1 MVSDFLKYIHYEKRY
16 SKHTLVSYQTDLTQ
30 FSAFLEQEFQ
40 LDNPEEASYS
50 IIRSWI
56 VQLAENNISPKS
68 INRKIASLRSYF
80 KFLLRN
86 GKISKDPT
94 TKIKAPKIK
103 KSLPVF
109 VEEDKLVALLDSV
122 LESTN
127 EGDAMSIDQNGF
139 SQNFEGNRNRLIL
152 ELFYGTG
159 IRLSELIETKTTD
172 INFYEGTIKVL
183 GKGNKERIIPMNH
196 TLLERIKEYNHLKK
210 KELSGNSSDY
220 LIVTNEGSKTYPMFI
235 YRAVRKYLDMTTT
248 VEKRSPH
255 VLRHSFATH
264 LLNKGADLNAIKD
277 LLGHSSLAA
286 TQVYT
291 HNSLEKL
298 KEIFKQAHPKS

>member
-1 MVSDFLKYIHYEKRY
+1 MVGDFLKFIEFEKRY
-16 SKHTLVSYQTDLTQ
+16 SKHTLTSYQTDLNQ
-30 FSAFLEQEFQ
+30 YAAFLEKEFE
-40 LDNPEEASYS
+40 LGNPQDASYS

-56 VQLAENNISPKS
+56 VKLSEDNITPKS
-68 INRKIASLRSYF
+68 INRKIASLRSYY
-80 KFLLRN
+80 KFLLRS

-94 TKIKAPKIK
+94 LKIIAPKIK

-109 VEEDKLVALLDSV
+109 VEEEGLSNLLDNNLV
-122 LESTN
+122 N
-127 EGDAMSIDQNGF
+127 ELNEKLFED
-139 SQNFEGNRNRLIL
+139 NFPGLRDHLIM
-152 ELFYGTG
+152 ELLYGTG
-159 IRLSELIETKTTD
+159 IRLSELIDAKTKD
-172 INFYEGTIKVL
+172 VNLFEGTIKVL

-196 TLLERIKEYNHLKK
+196 TLTEKIKEYNKQKK
-210 KELSGNSSDY
+210 TEQFDNSSDC
-220 LIVTNEGSKTYPMFI
+220 LIVTNEGEKTYPMFI
-235 YRAVRKYLDMTTT
+235 YRTVRKYLDMTTT

-291 HNSLEKL
+291 HNSLDKL
-298 KEIFKQAHPKS
+298 KAIFNQAHPKS

>member
-1 MVSDFLKYIHYEKRY
+1 MVADFLKFIEFEKRY
-16 SKHTLVSYQTDLTQ
+16 SKHTLISYQTDLNQ
-30 FSAFLEQEFQ
+30 YSLFLEEEFS
-40 LDNPEEASYS
+40 LDNPENVTYS

-56 VQLAENNISPKS
+56 VKLAENNITAKS
-68 INRKIASLRSYF
+68 INRKIASLRSYY
-80 KFLLRN
+80 KFLLRS

-94 TKIKAPKIK
+94 LKLKAPKVK

-109 VEEDKLVALLDSV
+109 IEEDKLVNLLDRV
-122 LESTN
+122 STEKN
-127 EGDAMSIDQNGF
+127 YIGF
-139 SQNFEGNRNRLIL
+139 EENFSGHRDRLII

-159 IRLSELIETKTTD
+159 MRLSELIAVKTPD
-172 INFYEGTIKVL
+172 INFYEGTVKVL

-196 TLLERIKEYNHLKK
+196 TLVERIKEYNQLKK
-210 KELSGNSSDY
+210 KEGLDNSTNY
-220 LIVTNEGSKTYPMFI
+220 LIVTNEGAKTYPMFV
-235 YRAVRKYLDMTTT
+235 YRTVTKYFEMNKEIT
-248 VEKRSPH
+248 VEKKSPH

-291 HNSLEKL
+291 HNSLDKL